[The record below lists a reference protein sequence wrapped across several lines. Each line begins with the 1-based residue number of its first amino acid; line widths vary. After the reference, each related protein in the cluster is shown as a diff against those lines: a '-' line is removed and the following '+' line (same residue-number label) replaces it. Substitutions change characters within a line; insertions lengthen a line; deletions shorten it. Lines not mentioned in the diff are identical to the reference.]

1 MNGFQTNGELSP
13 TENAVRT
20 ALDER
25 KKSGLYRTLTL
36 ISSPQKKR
44 VKVGNRKLLLF
55 SSNSYLNLTCD
66 PLIRLKTA
74 AAVLRWGI
82 GSGGSRLT
90 TGTLPLHMK
99 LEQELSRFYE
109 TESALLFNTGYT
121 ANTGILSSFGNI
133 TDVVFCD
140 EVSHASIFDGCAG
153 IRAQTVL
160 YRHNDMKDLEA
171 KIRTTS
177 FRTGI
182 IASDSVFG
190 MGGDIAD
197 IPNLVSLGKK
207 YGLLTLIDEAH
218 ALGVLGQTGRG
229 SVEFFGSAAKPDLI
243 MGTLSKSLGG
253 EGGYVCGTNLL
264 IDFLR
269 NSARSFIY
277 TTSQPPADIAAALAA
292 LKKLKKNPRTV
303 SRLRK
308 NVACFSEALKSHGI
322 LCPVESAVIAV
333 PAGSEENA
341 VRASEFLREKGFLIP
356 AIRFPSVPRGQAIL
370 RVTLM
375 SSHTRKEIEAA
386 AAAIAEA
393 VRFGSVSGK

>member
-1 MNGFQTNGELSP
+1 MNEFQTNGELSP
-13 TENAVRT
+13 TEYAVRS

-25 KKSGLYRTLTL
+25 KRNGLYRTLTV
-36 ISSPQKKR
+36 ISSPQKKY
-44 VKVGNRKLLLF
+44 VKVGKKRLLLF

-99 LEQELSRFYE
+99 LEHELSRFYE

-121 ANTGILSSFGNI
+121 ANTGILSSFGNV
-133 TDVVFCD
+133 TDVIFCD
-140 EVSHASIFDGCAG
+140 EASHASILDGCTG

-160 YRHNDMKDLEA
+160 YRHNDMEDLEA
-171 KIRTTS
+171 KIKKTS
-177 FRTGI
+177 FRSGM
-182 IASDSVFG
+182 IATDSVFG

-197 IPNLVSLGKK
+197 IPHLTALGKK

-218 ALGVLGQTGRG
+218 ALGVLGETGRG
-229 SVEFFGSAAKPDLI
+229 SVEFFGSAARPDLI

-253 EGGYVCGTNLL
+253 EGGYVCGSNLL
-264 IDFLR
+264 IDFLK
-269 NSARSFIY
+269 NSARSFIF
-277 TTSQPPADIAAALAA
+277 TTSQTPANIAAALAA
-292 LKKLKKNPRTV
+292 LKKLKNRPRTV
-303 SRLRK
+303 RRLQ
-308 NVACFSEALKSHGI
+308 NNIDCFSAALKAHGI
-322 LCPVESAVIAV
+322 LCPVDSAVIAV

-341 VRASEFLREKGFLIP
+341 VRASAFLKENGFLIP

-393 VRFGSVSGK
+393 VRSGSVSGK

>member
-13 TENAVRT
+13 TENAVRA

-90 TGTLPLHMK
+90 T
-99 LEQELSRFYE
+99 
-109 TESALLFNTGYT
+109 
-121 ANTGILSSFGNI
+121 
-133 TDVVFCD
+133 
-140 EVSHASIFDGCAG
+140 
-153 IRAQTVL
+153 
-160 YRHNDMKDLEA
+160 
-171 KIRTTS
+171 
-177 FRTGI
+177 
-182 IASDSVFG
+182 
-190 MGGDIAD
+190 
-197 IPNLVSLGKK
+197 
-207 YGLLTLIDEAH
+207 
-218 ALGVLGQTGRG
+218 
-229 SVEFFGSAAKPDLI
+229 
-243 MGTLSKSLGG
+243 GTLSKSLGG

-386 AAAIAEA
+386 AAAIVEA

>member
-1 MNGFQTNGELSP
+1 MTSATMAATRTAIQITIHNPTDIILPLTVILPYNFSKSQKNFRNITRFSAGRLPKSLFVGYNQPVINGFQTNGELSP
-13 TENAVRT
+13 TENAVRA

-90 TGTLPLHMK
+90 T
-99 LEQELSRFYE
+99 
-109 TESALLFNTGYT
+109 
-121 ANTGILSSFGNI
+121 
-133 TDVVFCD
+133 
-140 EVSHASIFDGCAG
+140 
-153 IRAQTVL
+153 
-160 YRHNDMKDLEA
+160 
-171 KIRTTS
+171 
-177 FRTGI
+177 
-182 IASDSVFG
+182 
-190 MGGDIAD
+190 
-197 IPNLVSLGKK
+197 
-207 YGLLTLIDEAH
+207 
-218 ALGVLGQTGRG
+218 
-229 SVEFFGSAAKPDLI
+229 
-243 MGTLSKSLGG
+243 GTLSKSLGG

>member
-13 TENAVRT
+13 TENAVRA

-82 GSGGSRLT
+82 GSGGSRL
-90 TGTLPLHMK
+90 
-99 LEQELSRFYE
+99 
-109 TESALLFNTGYT
+109 
-121 ANTGILSSFGNI
+121 
-133 TDVVFCD
+133 
-140 EVSHASIFDGCAG
+140 
-153 IRAQTVL
+153 
-160 YRHNDMKDLEA
+160 
-171 KIRTTS
+171 
-177 FRTGI
+177 
-182 IASDSVFG
+182 
-190 MGGDIAD
+190 
-197 IPNLVSLGKK
+197 
-207 YGLLTLIDEAH
+207 
-218 ALGVLGQTGRG
+218 
-229 SVEFFGSAAKPDLI
+229 
-243 MGTLSKSLGG
+243 
-253 EGGYVCGTNLL
+253 
-264 IDFLR
+264 
-269 NSARSFIY
+269 
-277 TTSQPPADIAAALAA
+277 
-292 LKKLKKNPRTV
+292 
-303 SRLRK
+303 RK

-333 PAGSEENA
+333 PAGSSEENA

>member
-1 MNGFQTNGELSP
+1 MNEFQTNGELSP
-13 TENAVRT
+13 TEYAVRS

-25 KKSGLYRTLTL
+25 KRNGLYRTLTV
-36 ISSPQKKR
+36 ISSPQKKY
-44 VKVGNRKLLLF
+44 VKVGKKRLLLF

-99 LEQELSRFYE
+99 LEHELSRFYE

-121 ANTGILSSFGNI
+121 ANTGILSSFGNV
-133 TDVVFCD
+133 TDVIFCD
-140 EVSHASIFDGCAG
+140 EASHASILDGCTG

-160 YRHNDMKDLEA
+160 YRHNDMEDLEA
-171 KIRTTS
+171 KIKKTS
-177 FRTGI
+177 FRSGM
-182 IASDSVFG
+182 IATDSVFG

-197 IPNLVSLGKK
+197 IPHLTALGKK

-218 ALGVLGQTGRG
+218 ALGVLGETGRG
-229 SVEFFGSAAKPDLI
+229 SVEFFGSAARPDLI

-253 EGGYVCGTNLL
+253 EGGYVCGSNLL
-264 IDFLR
+264 IDFLK
-269 NSARSFIY
+269 NSARSFIF
-277 TTSQPPADIAAALAA
+277 TTSQTPANIAAALAA
-292 LKKLKKNPRTV
+292 LKKLKNRPRTV
-303 SRLRK
+303 RRLQ
-308 NVACFSEALKSHGI
+308 NNIDCFSAALKAHGI
-322 LCPVESAVIAV
+322 LCPVDSAVIAV

-341 VRASEFLREKGFLIP
+341 VRASAFLKENGFLIP

-393 VRFGSVSGK
+393 VRSGPVPGK